1 MLQAL
6 ATNPCVRLIEQ
17 NQTCW
22 FFSFLMLGYLL
33 YLLIGAAIFSAVE
46 LPHEHLL
53 REELLDL
60 KHRYLQENECLTE
73 ERLEKFLSRVLEASN
88 YGVSMLNNVSG
99 NPNWDFT
106 SALFF
111 VSTVLSTTGYGHT
124 VPLSNG
130 GKSFCI
136 IYSIIGIPL
145 TLLLFTALVQRI
157 MVYVTHRP
165 ISYFHLRWGYNK
177 QTVAIVHAL
186 IIGFVAILCFFL
198 IPAAVFSA
206 LEEDWNFLESFYFCF
221 ISLSTIG
228 LGDYVPAE
236 GQNQRYRQLYKFGI
250 TCYLILGLIVMLVVL
265 ETFCELQGLKKF
277 RKIFFRKK
285 VKEGD
290 QINII
295 EHDQLTLAS
304 ISDQAAS
311 LKEDQILNELSGPDG
326 PLNDDQ

>member
-6 ATNPCVRLIEQ
+6 ATNPCLRLIQ
-17 NQTCW
+17 RNQTCW
-22 FFSFLMLGYLL
+22 CFVLLMLGYLL
-33 YLLIGAAIFSAVE
+33 FLLIGAAIFSAVE
-46 LPHEHLL
+46 LPHEHVL

-60 KHRYLQENECLTE
+60 KHRYLQENECLSE
-73 ERLEKFLSRVLEASN
+73 ERLESFLSRVLEASN

-124 VPLSNG
+124 VPLSNA
-130 GKSFCI
+130 GKTFCI

-157 MVYVTHRP
+157 MVHVTHRP

-177 QTVAIVHAL
+177 QTVAVVHAL
-186 IIGFVAILCFFL
+186 VIGFVAILCFFL
-198 IPAAVFSA
+198 IPAAIFSA
-206 LEEDWNFLESFYFCF
+206 LEDDWNFLESFYFCF

-277 RKIFFRKK
+277 RKMFYRKK
-285 VKEGD
+285 MKEGD
-290 QINII
+290 QLNII

-304 ISDQAAS
+304 ISEQAAS
-311 LKEDQILNELSGPDG
+311 LKEEQMLDEHSVPDG
-326 PLNDDQ
+326 PLNSD